1 MFQHR
6 QSDVI
11 LFTKSI
17 PKCRNPIEFT
27 FKEIARIESPGSK
40 IKSLYFMKKKL
51 RVNKKKSYFI
61 KCKKVIGVSI
71 NDNHTFVL

>member
-1 MFQHR
+1 
-6 QSDVI
+6 
-11 LFTKSI
+11 
-17 PKCRNPIEFT
+17 
-27 FKEIARIESPGSK
+27 
-40 IKSLYFMKKKL
+40 MKKKL